1 MRRKN
6 QFCGKIL
13 RNLRRS
19 PRTSLNQ
26 PEPFPL
32 RISPLK
38 HKREWSFPLKTKGLF
53 CKRRFCKTIKEFVLA
68 SPLELFFCSSA
79 PWTRRG
85 THWRRG
91 RSAPLAAAVLT
102 SKPRPPFLPALPSS
116 GRMHEAKAPPPS
128 LAVPAPTHGRA
139 RHPTRARPQIYDRSG
154 WQRVTR
160 KIRIDETVPRARL
173 DATAA
178 WVASSRSGTLPQAA
192 HHHRQRKP
200 ARLCRSAV
208 GWCVPTTRARCNCC
222 VSPWSAPPLRTV

>member
-1 MRRKN
+1 M
-6 QFCGKIL
+6 
-13 RNLRRS
+13 
-19 PRTSLNQ
+19 
-26 PEPFPL
+26 
-32 RISPLK
+32 K
-38 HKREWSFPLKTKGLF
+38 HTREWSFPLKTKGLF
-53 CKRRFCKTIKEFVLA
+53 CLHKRRFCKKLRNLFLA
-68 SPLELFFCSSA
+68 SPLELFFFFTFCVLTTL
-79 PWTRRG
+79 WQ
-85 THWRRG
+85 G
-91 RSAPLAAAVLT
+91 RVPHGQGEGLTGGEAAAPLAAAVLT

-116 GRMHEAKAPPPS
+116 GRMHEAKTPPPA